1 MAAGGMW
8 FYYFLDLSEIIVFA
22 SYLPVT
28 STLPVTL
35 ASGPLPLDC
44 SIMSPPQHFQ
54 LPNFAPT
61 GPDIAR
67 WVTWVMLG
75 EIFRS
80 DFYFLIFTIH
90 FQHFSYVKYA
100 HDGENISI
108 NSDSI
113 RRAKSDSFSNSTLEN
128 FQTWNK
134 HERQP
139 KLHENS
145 SSEPQ
150 NSKQKPAEN
159 PISIMFHSEN
169 DKIFMFYHA
178 CAKSKNA
185 YPSIMNHTFWTATW

>member
-1 MAAGGMW
+1 
-8 FYYFLDLSEIIVFA
+8 
-22 SYLPVT
+22 
-28 STLPVTL
+28 
-35 ASGPLPLDC
+35 
-44 SIMSPPQHFQ
+44 
-54 LPNFAPT
+54 
-61 GPDIAR
+61 
-67 WVTWVMLG
+67 MLG

-113 RRAKSDSFSNSTLEN
+113 RGAKSDSFSNSTLEN

-169 DKIFMFYHA
+169 DKIFMFFHA

-185 YPSIMNHTFWTATW
+185 YPSIMNHTF

>member
-1 MAAGGMW
+1 M
-8 FYYFLDLSEIIVFA
+8 YF
-22 SYLPVT
+22 
-28 STLPVTL
+28 
-35 ASGPLPLDC
+35 
-44 SIMSPPQHFQ
+44 QQ
-54 LPNFAPT
+54 
-61 GPDIAR
+61 
-67 WVTWVMLG
+67 
-75 EIFRS
+75 
-80 DFYFLIFTIH
+80 
-90 FQHFSYVKYA
+90 FSHVKYA

-185 YPSIMNHTFWTATW
+185 YPSIMNHTF

>member
-1 MAAGGMW
+1 MLISQLPSLW
-8 FYYFLDLSEIIVFA
+8 FIRNNCVCQLPA
-22 SYLPVT
+22 SYINTASYISKRPITPGLLYNVT
-28 STLPVTL
+28 
-35 ASGPLPLDC
+35 
-44 SIMSPPQHFQ
+44 PPQHFQ

-90 FQHFSYVKYA
+90 FQHFSFVKYA